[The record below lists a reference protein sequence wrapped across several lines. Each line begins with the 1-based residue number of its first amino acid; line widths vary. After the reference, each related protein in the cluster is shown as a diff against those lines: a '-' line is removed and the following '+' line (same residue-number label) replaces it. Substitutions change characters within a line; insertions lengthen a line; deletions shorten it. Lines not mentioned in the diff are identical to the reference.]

1 MLASAILVLEFLEF
15 LEERVTTTL
24 MESGRALHVYGHPAD
39 SIGLTLQELLM
50 LALVAL
56 AVDGV
61 TEWLTGRRITRLLVG
76 MVLTVLGSF
85 LLLAL
90 LRTPAP
96 LGLVIENVVVIP
108 MCVGGMLLIVL
119 YLGIRAHRIQQLSAV
134 RGSRRSSQNRRTRAT
149 HGHEETCSSTR
160 AITVLL
166 IARKNTTGWRAYR
179 VGWVHR

>member
-1 MLASAILVLEFLEF
+1 MLASAILVLAILM
-15 LEERVTTTL
+15 ERVTKTL
-24 MESGRALHVYGHPAD
+24 MESGPTLHVYGHPAD
-39 SIGLTLQELLM
+39 SVGLTVQELLM

-56 AVDGV
+56 AADGV

-90 LRTPAP
+90 LRTPAS

-108 MCVGGMLLIVL
+108 MCVVAMLLIVFC
-119 YLGIRAHRIQQLSAV
+119 LGIRANRIQQLSAV
-134 RGSRRSSQNRRTRAT
+134 RGSRRSSQDRRTRAT
-149 HGHEETCSSTR
+149 HGHETCSSTR
-160 AITVLL
+160 AITLL
-166 IARKNTTGWRAYR
+166 LTARKNTTGWRAYR